1 MLFQLEQQ
9 GFCCLYHNIP
19 SSNYHC
25 KIVTGGNQ
33 ENIELTM
40 SEIAKSQHHGILFSA
55 VDGRFPVRGEV
66 MPMTTYEK
74 VALVLAFL
82 QVLVAIL
89 ALLK

>member
-1 MLFQLEQQ
+1 MQ
-9 GFCCLYHNIP
+9 
-19 SSNYHC
+19 
-25 KIVTGGNQ
+25 
-33 ENIELTM
+33 
-40 SEIAKSQHHGILFSA
+40 KSQRHGILFSA